1 VKGHYADLSSKKM
14 LFGMG
19 LFIVWYAGILV
30 LFYNIID
37 DGIWAALFF
46 LTFIPSGNF
55 ALLYFRK
62 AQNYGQHLRFISIF
76 YQKRRLLYQLIEKR
90 ISIIHELNRAKEEY
104 FSKNIRKNSSEDLS
118 DFK

>member
-1 VKGHYADLSSKKM
+1 
-14 LFGMG
+14 MG
-19 LFIVWYAGILV
+19 LFIIWYAGILF
-30 LFYNIID
+30 LFYNIIN
-37 DGIWAALFF
+37 GEIWTALFF

-62 AQNYGQHLRFISIF
+62 AQNYGQHLRFMSIF

-104 FSKNIRKNSSEDLS
+104 FTKNIRSDSSKDQT
-118 DFK
+118 DFKW